1 MAPSRGAS
9 CRGEHLLPEAQ
20 ALSCG
25 QRGFPAQKLALPT
38 SAPGAG
44 PQNSPTQLWTTRD
57 KRDTGKGISLWIWR
71 SPRLLCD
78 QDPKAPLSMTV
89 PYLPTL

>member
-25 QRGFPAQKLALPT
+25 QRGFPAQKLALPQV
-38 SAPGAG
+38 P
-44 PQNSPTQLWTTRD
+44 LV
-57 KRDTGKGISLWIWR
+57 
-71 SPRLLCD
+71 
-78 QDPKAPLSMTV
+78 QDHRTAPLSSGLLGMREIQGRASACGCGGLHSCSVTRT
-89 PYLPTL
+89 PRLHRL